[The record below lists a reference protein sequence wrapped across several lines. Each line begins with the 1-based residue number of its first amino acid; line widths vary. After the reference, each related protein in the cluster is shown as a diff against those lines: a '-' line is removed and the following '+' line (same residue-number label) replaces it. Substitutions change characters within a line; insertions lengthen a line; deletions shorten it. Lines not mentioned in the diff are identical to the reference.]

1 MKKYICDGKINIM
14 KNYHQLFLFLLLFS
28 STEVATQNYQYAGIY
43 DTGLVTN
50 YLTTYDELNDAF
62 IDGGTVS
69 SHIESRKFKTMSLNG
84 VDLGD
89 AGNFVILSKSGITNV
104 YPSLITGD
112 VGTSPITGAALL
124 LTCDEVTGTIYTV
137 AAAGPLPCRVT
148 DAPLLTT
155 AVLDMQTA
163 YTDAAGRPSPD
174 VLNLGAGVI
183 GGQTLVPGLY
193 KWTSTLV
200 IANDITLDG
209 SLDDVWIFQV
219 AGTFN
224 MSSSAKIT
232 LTGGAQAKNIF
243 WQTAGAVTLG
253 TTSHFEGNLLGQTSI
268 AVQTGATI
276 NGRLLAQTAVTLQQN
291 NVTAPVDGDIS
302 SGNQGGLESNGSLA
316 EKIAKRNLQKE
327 LINKN
332 PKRYLSSSMNIH
344 SQTNG
349 VFSTAQ
355 ETPLNALVPDLGPDS
370 TQGFQS
376 TPLDLLDLTNAV
388 EVLSVDYFDEDNR
401 KAVCLV
407 TKTLKEVYSHTKIIC
422 DRAIGSE
429 ILSASTVYIGG
440 GYPGT
445 LIVLRREN
453 GGIEYAMSFSLK
465 EKTPSELEYN
475 SHWNITDYM
484 AGGTYLNFQLWGK
497 QPSDVFYLSQK
508 ILAIINASFI
518 VSKDLSFT
526 PSPNLVMRQ
535 GEYVQGK
542 FRATL
547 INKKRIGGSVHFQ
560 GTLRNTEQTN
570 SIAFH
575 DSLTL
580 TGDYLQTVE
589 FETPG
594 VFDAGLNIYVEGT
607 NEIDAVYLADGAWI
621 ANYEEANVAN
631 AKLTVNPLDR
641 INTSSN
647 HYWVERSFV
656 VSGEVKNYYSVH
668 RPLRLGLREVD
679 LSEYSYLSFVAKG
692 DRPIEI
698 VVSHKK
704 VSEWKDQPRKT
715 LDLMSTA
722 KRYYVPLV
730 DFLDTEGN
738 FYLNN
743 DISSLTFSVVGN
755 SSSFVPFNF
764 EFNNISF
771 SKTNQCED
779 DFSVIATSYS
789 NEIHSSNGRMT
800 ATNKSKIGSNVI
812 YTSENSIEFEPGF
825 IAEAGSVVSAQI
837 AGCSH

>member
-1 MKKYICDGKINIM
+1 
-14 KNYHQLFLFLLLFS
+14 
-28 STEVATQNYQYAGIY
+28 
-43 DTGLVTN
+43 
-50 YLTTYDELNDAF
+50 
-62 IDGGTVS
+62 
-69 SHIESRKFKTMSLNG
+69 
-84 VDLGD
+84 
-89 AGNFVILSKSGITNV
+89 
-104 YPSLITGD
+104 
-112 VGTSPITGAALL
+112 
-124 LTCDEVTGTIYTV
+124 
-137 AAAGPLPCRVT
+137 
-148 DAPLLTT
+148 
-155 AVLDMQTA
+155 
-163 YTDAAGRPSPD
+163 
-174 VLNLGAGVI
+174 
-183 GGQTLVPGLY
+183 
-193 KWTSTLV
+193 
-200 IANDITLDG
+200 
-209 SLDDVWIFQV
+209 
-219 AGTFN
+219 
-224 MSSSAKIT
+224 
-232 LTGGAQAKNIF
+232 
-243 WQTAGAVTLG
+243 
-253 TTSHFEGNLLGQTSI
+253 
-268 AVQTGATI
+268 
-276 NGRLLAQTAVTLQQN
+276 
-291 NVTAPVDGDIS
+291 
-302 SGNQGGLESNGSLA
+302 
-316 EKIAKRNLQKE
+316 
-327 LINKN
+327 
-332 PKRYLSSSMNIH
+332 
-344 SQTNG
+344 
-349 VFSTAQ
+349 
-355 ETPLNALVPDLGPDS
+355 
-370 TQGFQS
+370 
-376 TPLDLLDLTNAV
+376 
-388 EVLSVDYFDEDNR
+388 
-401 KAVCLV
+401 
-407 TKTLKEVYSHTKIIC
+407 
-422 DRAIGSE
+422 
-429 ILSASTVYIGG
+429 
-440 GYPGT
+440 
-445 LIVLRREN
+445 
-453 GGIEYAMSFSLK
+453 LK
-465 EKTPSELEYN
+465 EKAPIEFEYN
-475 SHWNITDYM
+475 SHWNITDYTG
-484 AGGTYLNFQLWGK
+484 GGTYLNFQLWGK

-508 ILAIINASFI
+508 ILAIINESFM
-518 VSKDLSFT
+518 VSKEFMFT

-764 EFNNISF
+764 ELNNISF

>member
-1 MKKYICDGKINIM
+1 
-14 KNYHQLFLFLLLFS
+14 
-28 STEVATQNYQYAGIY
+28 
-43 DTGLVTN
+43 
-50 YLTTYDELNDAF
+50 
-62 IDGGTVS
+62 
-69 SHIESRKFKTMSLNG
+69 
-84 VDLGD
+84 
-89 AGNFVILSKSGITNV
+89 
-104 YPSLITGD
+104 
-112 VGTSPITGAALL
+112 
-124 LTCDEVTGTIYTV
+124 
-137 AAAGPLPCRVT
+137 
-148 DAPLLTT
+148 
-155 AVLDMQTA
+155 
-163 YTDAAGRPSPD
+163 
-174 VLNLGAGVI
+174 
-183 GGQTLVPGLY
+183 
-193 KWTSTLV
+193 
-200 IANDITLDG
+200 
-209 SLDDVWIFQV
+209 
-219 AGTFN
+219 
-224 MSSSAKIT
+224 
-232 LTGGAQAKNIF
+232 
-243 WQTAGAVTLG
+243 
-253 TTSHFEGNLLGQTSI
+253 
-268 AVQTGATI
+268 
-276 NGRLLAQTAVTLQQN
+276 
-291 NVTAPVDGDIS
+291 
-302 SGNQGGLESNGSLA
+302 
-316 EKIAKRNLQKE
+316 
-327 LINKN
+327 
-332 PKRYLSSSMNIH
+332 
-344 SQTNG
+344 
-349 VFSTAQ
+349 
-355 ETPLNALVPDLGPDS
+355 
-370 TQGFQS
+370 
-376 TPLDLLDLTNAV
+376 
-388 EVLSVDYFDEDNR
+388 
-401 KAVCLV
+401 
-407 TKTLKEVYSHTKIIC
+407 
-422 DRAIGSE
+422 
-429 ILSASTVYIGG
+429 
-440 GYPGT
+440 
-445 LIVLRREN
+445 
-453 GGIEYAMSFSLK
+453 
-465 EKTPSELEYN
+465 
-475 SHWNITDYM
+475 
-484 AGGTYLNFQLWGK
+484 
-497 QPSDVFYLSQK
+497 
-508 ILAIINASFI
+508 
-518 VSKDLSFT
+518 
-526 PSPNLVMRQ
+526 MRQ
-535 GEYVQGK
+535 GEYIQGK